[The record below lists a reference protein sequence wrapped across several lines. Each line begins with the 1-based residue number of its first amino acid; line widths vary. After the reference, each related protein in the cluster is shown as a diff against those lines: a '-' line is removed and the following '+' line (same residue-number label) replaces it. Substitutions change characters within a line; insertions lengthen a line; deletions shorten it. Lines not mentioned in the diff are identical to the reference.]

1 MFFRRKRQKPKRTPL
16 QRVIRAAAW
25 VGLTLLVAYVCLP
38 LWAPTGLIR
47 DYLADDLSQ
56 QLGVDVRIDTVSL
69 SWSGGVEIRNL
80 QIDSP
85 EGFDDRPMIIVP
97 RILADLAPIEM
108 LISKQIAWM
117 VIESPQVFAEIRSDG
132 KLNLSSLEKLH
143 FDIETQQ
150 ISVRQA
156 QAEIC
161 LPQHEPTLKV
171 QIHDA
176 EFFAGQVQ
184 QLGRVTMSAA
194 MDQDTRWA
202 PVSLRL
208 SAGNEPD
215 VAANAVFNFANIEL
229 EPLKL
234 DKLLGLPLQKLSGLC
249 RGSLELQVDSQG
261 VVDSFSFHVQIRNL
275 DAQPVN
281 GPRLPVIDEAYLRIV
296 AAYDPLI
303 GHLNIQSASVRLP
316 GIDLTG
322 RAELHRDV
330 WKGSWQSIS
339 ELELEGQIRLDQL
352 SALLGGQA
360 ELPGEFHTT
369 GPLNVQ
375 LSIKQDEMQ
384 VRTRLSAQGDEMT
397 IHRGAIEIKPAGGP
411 LGVTVA
417 SKLDLREWRLEITD
431 AKLHAGENEF
441 VATGQIEDLRK
452 LARQLDPRDGP
463 PSLQAM
469 LRSLALAKGRGEW
482 QIRDW
487 ASLGRLI
494 SADTIQSNVSDM
506 SDVSKS
512 IQPNSAIHGEWSLHQ
527 PGQPDM
533 QLSVSV
539 PAGIGL
545 TVGQAFAKPVDSELR
560 LELAGSID
568 RDRPAMNDC
577 SASLRLGDGV
587 ISVDNASLTL
597 SAGDSPDQPVA
608 AIKGDLQA
616 TNIEAILQHLPVAA
630 RLMGS
635 AVRGDIRGHCEATIQ
650 GNQSRAII
658 SFDLT
663 DVDIR
668 AGRAFVKSAGDEA
681 KISASLLF
689 NFTDTNPR
697 CQAVII
703 GEMPGAAV
711 ALTAAGPN
719 SPLRFSG
726 KATFFDASRLA
737 KLSPFVADAL
747 AGGELSGRVELEG
760 DAEMI
765 ENNLK
770 VVLNCNADE
779 LAMTGGGKRKRRKNA
794 GTPLQFEL
802 TTQIDLSAG
811 EPVGMDIDRLFARLG
826 NSEAELRGHMDL
838 PDAKPHS
845 ATQPAYPTLPVQAN
859 GRVSLHFDDALLD
872 LLPELAAPAR
882 KHSMSGRITASASI
896 HADSQEYLANVR
908 LDASQFAMGEYRLK
922 WSDDTNAVQ
931 LQLQKPLSL
940 PAGGDI
946 QLSASSDLSRIR
958 LKSTAIKLGQ
968 TRIDATG
975 LIHLG
980 NDASIL
986 NRRATKAAVHVVMQT
1001 GPSEQLVQFAPG
1013 LKRFQPTGNALLTG
1027 HLLYGP
1033 SGWKIASV
1041 DLSCEKLSARH
1052 AGKDISIAGT
1062 LSLREICL
1070 DQDENVT
1077 IGSLKTDGLE
1087 LYAGDNHGWLIA
1099 ELTNL
1104 PHKPTGRFDL
1114 LVEHLDT
1121 QDLSD
1126 WLSGEP
1132 ARSADTQPASEP
1144 LALTPKQAAALAK
1157 DAENLLKTFRESL
1170 GEASLDGR
1178 VCINRFKTFDPSVEQ
1193 SYEMRHLELNA
1204 RAKRGRISLAY
1215 AGGLNGGTTR
1225 GRYSFDLD
1233 EDAPVV
1239 TYETSLRDLIATKN
1253 IQPQLARYFPGNTV
1267 SGLFNRTETSTIPL
1281 TDLLANTL
1289 DFRHQ
1294 LHPVGRAETIATDG
1308 LLIGR
1313 AAPGSITRIFPGL
1326 NMAEYRYKKMT
1337 SYATFRPN
1345 GWAENDMV
1353 FSGNMYD
1360 TYINGTTDANNIGNY
1375 ELGLILLG
1383 TPQSAD
1389 WNHRYRQGRIPI
1401 FRVNARI
1408 EGGKMH
1414 DEKVTYLWPNET
1426 LFVVFLEN
1434 NIFYRLWLN
1443 AQKDRPATPG

>member
-1 MFFRRKRQKPKRTPL
+1 MFFRRKKHKPKRTPL

-25 VGLTLLVAYVCLP
+25 VGLTLLAAYVCLP

-47 DYLADDLSQ
+47 DYLADDLSR

-108 LISKQIAWM
+108 LTSKQIAWM

-143 FDIETQQ
+143 FDIETQR

-161 LPQHEPTLKV
+161 LPQHESMLKV

-194 MDQDTRWA
+194 LDQDTRWA

-208 SAGNEPD
+208 SASNEPD

-229 EPLKL
+229 ASLKL
-234 DKLLGLPLQKLSGLC
+234 DKLLGLPLQKLNGLC

-261 VVDSFSFHVQIRNL
+261 IVDSFSFRVQIRNL

-281 GPRLPVIDEAYLRIV
+281 GPKLPVIDEAYLRIA

-352 SALLGGQA
+352 SALLGRQA
-360 ELPGEFHTT
+360 ELPGEFRTT

-375 LSIKQDEMQ
+375 LSIKQDEML
-384 VRTRLSAQGDEMT
+384 VRTRLSAQGDEIT
-397 IHRGAIEIKPAGGP
+397 IHRGAIEIKPAGEP
-411 LGVTVA
+411 LGVTVT

-452 LARQLDPRDGP
+452 LARQLDPRNGP
-463 PSLQAM
+463 PSLRAM

-482 QIRDW
+482 HIRDW

-494 SADTIQSNVSDM
+494 PADTIQSDL

-527 PGQPDM
+527 PGQPDV

-568 RDRPAMNDC
+568 RDSPAMNDC
-577 SASLRLGDGV
+577 SAKFLLGDGV
-587 ISVDNASLTL
+587 ISVDNASLAL
-597 SAGDSPDQPVA
+597 SAGDSPDHPIV

-616 TNIEAILQHLPVAA
+616 ASIEAILQHLPVAN
-630 RLMGS
+630 RLMDS

-650 GNQSRAII
+650 GNQSRAKI

-668 AGRAFVKSAGDEA
+668 AGRAFVKPAGDEA
-681 KISASLLF
+681 KLSVSLLF
-689 NFTDTNPR
+689 DFTDANPR

-711 ALTAAGPN
+711 ALTAIGPKQ
-719 SPLRFSG
+719 PLRCSG
-726 KATFFDASRLA
+726 KATFFDASRLE
-737 KLSPFVADAL
+737 KLSPFIADAL
-747 AGGELSGRVELEG
+747 AGGQLSGRVEIEG
-760 DAEMI
+760 DAKMI
-765 ENNLK
+765 EDNLK

-779 LAMTGGGKRKRRKNA
+779 LAMTGGGKLKRRKNA

-802 TTQIDLSAG
+802 KTQIDLSAG
-811 EPVGMDIDRLFARLG
+811 EPVGVDVDRLFARLG
-826 NSEAELRGHMDL
+826 SSEAELSGHLDL

-845 ATQPAYPTLPVQAN
+845 ATQLAYPTLPVQAN

-872 LLPELAAPAR
+872 LLPELAALAR
-882 KHSMSGRITASASI
+882 KHSMSGLITASASI
-896 HADSQEYLANVR
+896 RAEQQEYLAEVR

-922 WSDDTNAVQ
+922 RSADANAEQLQ
-931 LQLQKPLSL
+931 LQLQKPISL
-940 PAGGDI
+940 PAGGEI
-946 QLSASSDLSRIR
+946 QLSASSDLTRIR
-958 LKSTAIKLGQ
+958 LKSAAIKLGQ
-968 TRIDATG
+968 TQIDATG

-980 NDASIL
+980 YDASVL
-986 NRRATKAAVHVVMQT
+986 KPRPTKAAVHVVMQT
-1001 GPSEQLVQFAPG
+1001 GPAEQLVQLAPE

-1027 HLLYGP
+1027 NLLYGP

-1052 AGKDISIAGT
+1052 AGKDISIAGA

-1070 DQDENVT
+1070 DQDKNVT
-1077 IGSLKTDGLE
+1077 IGSLNTDGLE

-1114 LVEHLDT
+1114 LIEHLDT

-1144 LALTPKQAAALAK
+1144 FALTPKQAAALAK

-1193 SYEMRHLELNA
+1193 SYEVRHLELNA

-1233 EDAPVV
+1233 EDTPIVA
-1239 TYETSLRDLIATKN
+1239 YETSLRDLVATKN

-1289 DFRHQ
+1289 DFHHQ

-1337 SYATFRPN
+1337 SYATFHPD

-1353 FSGNMYD
+1353 FRGSMYD

-1389 WNHRYRQGRIPI
+1389 WNHRYRQGRIPL

-1443 AQKDRPATPG
+1443 AQKNRPSTPG